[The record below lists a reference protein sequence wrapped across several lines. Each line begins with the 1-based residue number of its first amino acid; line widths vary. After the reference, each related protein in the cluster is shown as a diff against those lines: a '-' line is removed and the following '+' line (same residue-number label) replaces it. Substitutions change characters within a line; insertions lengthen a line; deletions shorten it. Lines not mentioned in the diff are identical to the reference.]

1 MPIEIQF
8 GIFYFMTI
16 FMFAL
21 PITVYE
27 IFAAKICI
35 TWTMPFRMGQGKM
48 EIYQTKANK
57 QHPMCWQY

>member
-27 IFAAKICI
+27 IFAAKICMI
-35 TWTMPFRMGQGKM
+35 WTMPFPMSQDKM
-48 EIYQTKANK
+48 
-57 QHPMCWQY
+57 